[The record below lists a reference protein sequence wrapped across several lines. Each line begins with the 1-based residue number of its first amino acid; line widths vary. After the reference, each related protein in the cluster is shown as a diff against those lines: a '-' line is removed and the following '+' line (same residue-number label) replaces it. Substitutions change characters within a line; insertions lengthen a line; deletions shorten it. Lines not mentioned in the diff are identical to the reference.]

1 MSGVL
6 CHSKGCVR
14 FQLLTSG
21 VDENGGYGD
30 ACGVL
35 KHIGNRFGKTQV
47 SRCLQVLVCEL

>member
-1 MSGVL
+1 MSGML